1 MPETV
6 DILATALENEAKKF
20 LELVASLEGDQ
31 LHEFIHLVSE
41 PKLSSIEST
50 GTISDIINIAQNV
63 KNIGDALDNFYV
75 A

>member
-41 PKLSSIEST
+41 PKLSSIESA

>member
-6 DILATALENEAKKF
+6 NLLEKAAEHEAKKF

-63 KNIGDALDNFYV
+63 RNINDALNNFYV

>member
-20 LELVASLEGDQ
+20 LELVASLENDQ
-31 LHEFIHLVSE
+31 LHEFIRLVSE
-41 PKLSSIEST
+41 PKLSSIESA

-63 KNIGDALDNFYV
+63 RNINDALNNFYV